1 MNFMLILWVTV
12 WVVIAFS
19 FMGLFAS
26 AYAWDYY
33 KTMGTYFI
41 VNPKYCI
48 MLPDPDI
55 EPRTVEIQNAT
66 INAINEWQGQL
77 HNSIDGNWELY
88 SATYEWS
95 EHKDLTTESF
105 PDCSAFINYIG
116 EIDSYM
122 AQHGVLGTATVDI
135 DKGYY
140 WIDIQTQV
148 IKRTLQITLGATYS
162 ESSSKTQSVERELPL
177 IDIENIIKHEI
188 GHSLGLEHFYCNDG
202 RPTCIEDS
210 IMYYK
215 LNTFNNNTKNIT
227 DRDINMLI
235 RMYGI
240 DGFGSPHPDIPLAC
254 IVSDTQTC

>member
-1 MNFMLILWVTV
+1 MNFTLILWVTV

-95 EHKDLTTESF
+95 EH
-105 PDCSAFINYIG
+105 
-116 EIDSYM
+116 
-122 AQHGVLGTATVDI
+122 
-135 DKGYY
+135 
-140 WIDIQTQV
+140 
-148 IKRTLQITLGATYS
+148 
-162 ESSSKTQSVERELPL
+162 
-177 IDIENIIKHEI
+177 
-188 GHSLGLEHFYCNDG
+188 
-202 RPTCIEDS
+202 
-210 IMYYK
+210 
-215 LNTFNNNTKNIT
+215 
-227 DRDINMLI
+227 
-235 RMYGI
+235 
-240 DGFGSPHPDIPLAC
+240 
-254 IVSDTQTC
+254 